1 MTGTQR
7 SNTGTASRPRTTW
20 AERAIVLGGI
30 ALAALYTVAAAV
42 LGLDMETVG
51 AAWLAA
57 VVWTVPSSLALA
69 LRRGFQHGDWS
80 AFRRHTL
87 SDGRDERIDWASRTG
102 RYAYLRIADEHR
114 RLMSRD

>member
-1 MTGTQR
+1 MTGTR
-7 SNTGTASRPRTTW
+7 NGNAGTASRPRTTW
-20 AERAIVLGGI
+20 AERAVVLGGI
-30 ALAALYTVAAAV
+30 ALAVLHTVAAAM
-42 LGLDMETVG
+42 LGLDIETVG

-69 LRRGFQHGDWS
+69 LRRGFRHGDWS

-102 RYAYLRIADEHR
+102 RYAYLRIAEEHR
-114 RLMSRD
+114 RLMS